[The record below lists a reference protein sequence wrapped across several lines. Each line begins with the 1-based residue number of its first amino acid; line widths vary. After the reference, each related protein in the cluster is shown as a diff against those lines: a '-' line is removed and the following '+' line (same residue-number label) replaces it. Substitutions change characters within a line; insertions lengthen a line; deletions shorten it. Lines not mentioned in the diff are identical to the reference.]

1 MKVPNSS
8 VNLIPLQPFSDVQLC
23 VKIQQ
28 DFRNKRMKKHIITQF
43 APQKHMPRP
52 KIGHPLDC
60 AKKVFGGQSPLEFDF
75 QVNLWINEKNK
86 KSSEAMLK
94 DAGLLFSRNST
105 KIWRVLVYV
114 RVGSFRLPMTV
125 LQEHGTS
132 WLNIEAPRASA
143 LSFIDT
149 NLVTKHQN

>member
-1 MKVPNSS
+1 MQVPNSS

-28 DFRNKRMKKHIITQF
+28 GFRNKTMKNHIHTQF
-43 APQKHMPRP
+43 ALQKHVPQQ

-75 QVNLWINEKNK
+75 QVNLWINEKKK

-94 DAGLLFSRNST
+94 HCTSVVFPNL
-105 KIWRVLVYV
+105 IRVLVYV
-114 RVGSFRLPMTV
+114 
-125 LQEHGTS
+125 
-132 WLNIEAPRASA
+132 
-143 LSFIDT
+143 
-149 NLVTKHQN
+149 VTAFLGFL